1 MNFEE
6 LKHQWKENEEQL
18 PDLLPENLMVKS
30 KSVIE
35 KIRRNIRIEF
45 ISQILGILF
54 VGYMMYRETNTEFA
68 IFANTLFFLALLF
81 SLYYYVRFFIFYKK
95 TYQVATNTKDG
106 IFWFYNELRLNI
118 ELYRSH
124 VFTLLSLGL
133 AVGFIAGVIT
143 NGEMDSLPIIIHIDG
158 NYWIALFVLAIC
170 LVIVIGFCELWIWTF
185 YSKYLRRIKK
195 IYDEI
200 K

>member
-18 PDLLPENLMVKS
+18 PELLPENLMVKS

-35 KIRRNIRIEF
+35 KVRRNIRIEF
-45 ISQILGILF
+45 FSQILGTLF
-54 VGYMMYRETNTEFA
+54 VGYMMFKNTNTEFA
-68 IFANTLFFLALLF
+68 LFTYTLFSLALLF
-81 SLYYYVRFFIFYKK
+81 SIYYYVRFFIFYKK
-95 TYQVATNTKDG
+95 TYQIATNTKDG
-106 IFWFYNELRLNI
+106 IFWFYNELRLYI

-133 AVGFIAGVIT
+133 AVGFIAGFVT
-143 NGEMDSLPIIIHIDG
+143 NGEMDSVPIVINMDG
-158 NYWIALFVLAIC
+158 DYWNGFIVLAIC
-170 LVIVIGFCELWIWTF
+170 LLILIGFCELWIWIF
-185 YSKYLRRIKK
+185 YSKYLRNIKK